1 MNRTL
6 TYVAFACAGMAV
18 GSVALAADDLKG
30 LPSATKPLGG
40 EQHTIATLSKP
51 YPKRVYVLEPIFPAF
66 VAGKVWV
73 INGEKQEIESVMSA
87 GYAPNLAL
95 APDHSQ
101 LYLFDTYWSKGYRG
115 TRTDVVSFYDPLK
128 LTINIDVDLPK
139 GRFLV
144 VPKKQNA
151 EVTLDGRYLL
161 SYNLAPA
168 TSVSVIDT
176 KERKYKG
183 EVEIPGCGLIFP
195 SGPSRFSSVCSDGT
209 LATAKWDA
217 NLKSTITREGPFFDS
232 ENDPVFEHAG
242 FDKKKGDVHFV
253 TYDGNIVPVGIAG
266 DKPVFLP
273 KWSVLTDADKAEG
286 WRPGGWQLIALHKPS
301 GKLFVLMHKGP
312 KWTHKQAGEEV
323 WVFDSVSHQPLGRI
337 KLKEHAISITVSQDA
352 DPYLFTQTE
361 KPTLVTYNV
370 ADGTEVGEME
380 FGISPY
386 LLYVDG
392 D

>member
-1 MNRTL
+1 MKRTL
-6 TYVAFACAGMAV
+6 T
-18 GSVALAADDLKG
+18 SVAVVCAFLTAGPAAIADELKD
-30 LPSATKPLGG
+30 LPSGAKPLGG

-73 INGEKQEIESVMSA
+73 INGEKQDIEAVMSA
-87 GYAPNLAL
+87 GYAPNFAI

-115 TRTDVVSFYDPLK
+115 TRSDVISFYDSLN

-151 EVTLDGRYLL
+151 DVTPDGRYLL

-168 TSVSVIDT
+168 TTVSVVDT

-195 SGPSRFSSVCSDGT
+195 SAGNRFSSVCSDGT
-209 LATAKWDA
+209 LATAVWDA
-217 NLKSTITREGPFFDS
+217 NLKAKVTRDGPFFDS

-242 FDKKKGDVHFV
+242 FDKKGGRVYFV
-253 TYDGNIVPVGIAG
+253 TYDGNVVPVDISK
-266 DKPVFLP
+266 DKPVFGA
-273 KWSVLTDADKAEG
+273 KWSLLTDADKAEG
-286 WRPGGWQLIALHKPS
+286 WRPGGWQLAALHKATQ
-301 GKLFVLMHKGP
+301 KLFVLMHKGP

-323 WVFDSVSHQPLGRI
+323 WVFDAKAGKPVTRI

-352 DPYLFTQTE
+352 EPYLFTQTE
-361 KPTLVTYNV
+361 KPSLITYNV
-370 ADGTEVGEME
+370 KDGSEVGEMD

-386 LLYVDG
+386 VLYVDG